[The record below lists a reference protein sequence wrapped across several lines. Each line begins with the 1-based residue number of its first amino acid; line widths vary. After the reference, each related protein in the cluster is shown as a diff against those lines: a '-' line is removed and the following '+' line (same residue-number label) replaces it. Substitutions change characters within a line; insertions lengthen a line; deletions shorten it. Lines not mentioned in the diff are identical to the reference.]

1 MLALSRKHSLLT
13 ALAIAIASVNV
24 SKPTSQTQPD
34 KLGGFLSPNQ
44 YSNEPPEPPQQPEP
58 PKTDKNW
65 WVRSKTVW
73 FNVGVTALGVAAAL
87 FPIADSVMPFAKPYM
102 SQETFALLTA
112 IIGAGNV
119 VLRAKTQTKLT
130 QQANNADGTVKPN
143 DDPANDTN
151 PTQDE

>member
-1 MLALSRKHSLLT
+1 MLALSRKHSLSI
-13 ALAIAIASVNV
+13 ALAMALASV
-24 SKPTSQTQPD
+24 SFSQPKDGSITPPTTQYN
-34 KLGGFLSPNQ
+34 NQ
-44 YSNEPPEPPQQPEP
+44 PPKPPQQPEP

-73 FNVGVTALGVAAAL
+73 FNVGVTVLGVAAAL

-119 VLRAKTQTKLT
+119 ILRAKTQTKLT
-130 QQANNADGTVKPN
+130 TPAQSDTPLDDVSDPSPITVN
-143 DDPANDTN
+143 
-151 PTQDE
+151 QDE